1 MKRSIILFLLFC
13 IPLLQAE
20 TGVKFYVLKS
30 ESVNLYLTVWET
42 VKQVETGGDDFAVNE
57 KEQAYGVGQIRQ
69 CKLDDYN
76 RANKSVLTLQD
87 CFNEAVSRKVW
98 LWHCAQYDDIETAIK
113 RWNGSGSM
121 ADDYLIRV
129 LWEISLK

>member
-1 MKRSIILFLLFC
+1 MRYLLVILLFC
-13 IPLLQAE
+13 IPLLQAG
-20 TGVKFYVLKS
+20 TGTKFYVLKS
-30 ESVNLYLTVWET
+30 EPVNLYLIVWEAI
-42 VKQVETGGDDFAVNE
+42 KQVETGDNDFAVNE

-98 LWHCAQYDDIETAIK
+98 LWHCSRYNDIETAIK
-113 RWNGSGSM
+113 RWNGQGKM

-129 LWEISLK
+129 LCLIN

>member
-20 TGVKFYVLKS
+20 TGTKIYIITPELINPALS
-30 ESVNLYLTVWET
+30 VWEA
-42 VKQVETGGDDFAVNE
+42 VKQVETGNNDFAVNE
-57 KEQAYGVGQIRQ
+57 KEQAYGAGQIRI
-69 CKLDDYN
+69 CKLIDYN
-76 RANKSVLTLQD
+76 RANNAVLSLQD

-98 LWHCAQYDDIETAIK
+98 LWHCSRYNDIETAIK
-113 RWNGSGSM
+113 RWNGQGKM

-129 LWEISLK
+129 LCLIN